1 MKKNYYLS
9 KVKQLIDSIE
19 IKTRKL
25 IDKYNQLKIENTNL
39 LKNNNDLQLVLD
51 EKNNKILDLQNK
63 VKLMN
68 ITKNVDRD
76 QDEIKSTRLKINEY
90 VREIDKC
97 IALLNN

>member
-1 MKKNYYLS
+1 M
-9 KVKQLIDSIE
+9 KQLIDSIE

>member
-1 MKKNYYLS
+1 
-9 KVKQLIDSIE
+9 VKHLIDSIE
-19 IKTRKL
+19 IKTKKL

>member
-1 MKKNYYLS
+1 M
-9 KVKQLIDSIE
+9 KQLINSIE
-19 IKTRKL
+19 IKMNKL

-76 QDEIKSTRLKINEY
+76 KDEIRSTRLKINEY